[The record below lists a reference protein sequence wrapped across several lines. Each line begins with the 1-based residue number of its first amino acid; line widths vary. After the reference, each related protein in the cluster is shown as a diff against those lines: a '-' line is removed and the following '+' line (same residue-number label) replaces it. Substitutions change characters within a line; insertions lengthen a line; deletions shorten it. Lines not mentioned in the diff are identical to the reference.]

1 MSGIVWTGQVNFTD
15 SSDVATT
22 GVATLTLTPDVGV
35 SNLPALVSG
44 DPGLPPTLRD
54 VTVNQVP
61 YGSAAPASTWSL
73 VTAGSPGVASVYDL
87 TLYVNS
93 GQQGPAGTVAIS
105 SATDLSG
112 TPTDKYTLVYN
123 SALAKWKVSPML
135 AGDIYEPSTISSY
148 SGNAASAIL
157 ATLTVPAQPFDW
169 RPEVS
174 GYAIAGG
181 TVNTRVE
188 LNCRLNNSTS
198 GDQVGYAPGV
208 TGAAPPPMTL
218 VRTTGPGGSN
228 VFGKVSA
235 GSAATIYFIAKQTA
249 ATTDAWNVNSSNCR
263 FSVKV
268 NAIP

>member
-1 MSGIVWTGQVNFTD
+1 VWTGQVNFTD

-22 GVATLTLTPDVGV
+22 GVATLTLTPDIGV

-44 DPGLPPTLRD
+44 DPGLPPTLRN

-61 YGSAAPASTWSL
+61 YGTTPSASTWTL
-73 VTAGSPGVASVYDL
+73 VTAGGPGVASEYDL

-93 GQQGPAGTVAIS
+93 GAQGPSGTVTIS
-105 SATDLSG
+105 TATDLLG

-123 SALAKWKVSPML
+123 SATSKWKVSPML
-135 AGDIYEPSTISSY
+135 AGDIYEPSTINSF
-148 SGNAASAIL
+148 SGNAAQATL
-157 ATLTVPAQPFDW
+157 ATITVPAQPFDW

-181 TVNTRVE
+181 TIYTRVE
-188 LNCRLNNSTS
+188 LAARLNNATS
-198 GDQVGYAPGV
+198 GDQIGYAPGT
-208 TGAAPPPMTL
+208 TGTQPPPMTL
-218 VRTTGPGGSN
+218 VRTTGPGGSST
-228 VFGKVSA
+228 FGKVSA
-235 GSAATIYFIAKQTA
+235 GSAATIYFLARQTA
-249 ATTDAWNVNSSNCR
+249 ATTDAWNVNAGNCR